1 MKALISLSCLV
12 FGLSLGSLALPKDI
26 AKIGFYSADR
36 DGRSL
41 VIPGESGGE
50 IQVILRLGLYLGFSG
65 RIRIRVAIRNRVRSS
80 GLELILWLQIGNRV
94 RIRVTTFC
102 DDSRKQGMAI
112 SLIPA
117 FLSDI

>member
-1 MKALISLSCLV
+1 MKALISLSYLV

-65 RIRIRVAIRNRVRSS
+65 RIRIRVRSS
-80 GLELILWLQIGNRV
+80 GLELILWLRIGNRV

-102 DDSRKQGMAI
+102 DDSRKQGIAI